1 MSLAYTQ
8 GAVLHGVTATAI
20 TVEVDIS
27 SGLPAIGIVGLPGAS
42 VNEARWRVR
51 TAVRNSGFPWPD
63 GRVTFS
69 LSPAEVPKHGSG
81 MDLPMAM
88 AVIIGQDRVRPTVDN
103 LAFIGELGLDGS
115 VHRVRGA
122 LAMLLTL
129 VDAGAST
136 VVVPAGN
143 ASECAVVR
151 GVTVLPVGHLRAACA
166 ASVGDFSQTVEP
178 HRSRERVQIS
188 PDLNLAD
195 VVGQGPAKYALEV
208 AAAGGHHIWLTGI
221 PGVGKTMLAE
231 RLPGLLPDLTEEQ
244 SREVTVLH
252 SVAGVIPDALV
263 TRPPWQSPHHSS
275 TASAIIGS
283 VRGSQVMPGAATLAH
298 HGVLFM
304 DEAPEFHRDALEAM
318 RQSMESGVVHLHR
331 AQWSGKLPARAQVV
345 FASNPCKCGMANAI
359 DGVCGCPTVAS
370 SNYRA
375 RISGPLRSRIDITVK
390 LDSHISDVSTDPVR
404 EDSLI
409 VRNRVIAARQ
419 AATQRM
425 ASLGISSNAHI
436 SPANLEGPLALPL
449 AARTL
454 IRKAGLPGMRAQ
466 HRAMRV
472 AWTVADLR
480 GGSEPDRADAERAL
494 ALVAPAE
501 GFAV

>member
-63 GRVTFS
+63 SRVTFS

-122 LAMLLTL
+122 LAMLLSL
-129 VDAGAST
+129 IDAGAST
-136 VVVPAGN
+136 VVVPVGN
-143 ASECAVVR
+143 ATECAVVR
-151 GVTVLPVGHLRAACA
+151 GVTVLPVSHLRAACA
-166 ASVGDFSQTVEP
+166 VSVGDFSQAEQP
-178 HRSRERVQIS
+178 QRSMEQGH
-188 PDLNLAD
+188 PGQDLNLAD
-195 VVGQGPAKYALEV
+195 VVGQDPAKYALEV

-231 RLPGLLPDLTEEQ
+231 RLPGILPDLTEEQ

-263 TRPPWQSPHHSS
+263 TRPPWQSPHHTSS
-275 TASAIIGS
+275 ASAIIGS
-283 VRGSQVMPGAATLAH
+283 VRGSQVVPGAATLAH

-345 FASNPCKCGMANAI
+345 FASNPCKCGMANAV
-359 DGVCGCPTVAS
+359 DGMCDCVRGAARQ
-370 SNYRA
+370 YQA

-390 LDSHISDVSTDPVR
+390 LDAHIADVWTDSAR
-404 EDSLI
+404 EDSLT

-419 AATQRM
+419 VASRRM
-425 ASLGISSNAHI
+425 AGLGISSNAHI
-436 SPANLEGPLALPL
+436 SPASLEGPLALPL
-449 AARTL
+449 AARAE

-480 GGSEPDRADAERAL
+480 GGLAPDRADAERAI
-494 ALVAPAE
+494 ALVAPAQ
-501 GFAV
+501 GLVA

>member
-63 GRVTFS
+63 ARVTFS
-69 LSPAEVPKHGSG
+69 LSPAEVPKQGSG

-88 AVIIGQDRVRPTVDN
+88 AVIIGQDRVRPSVDN

-129 VDAGAST
+129 IDAGART
-136 VVVPAGN
+136 VVIPAGN

-151 GVTVLPVGHLRAACA
+151 GVTVLAVNHLRAACA
-166 ASVGDFSQTVEP
+166 VSVGDFSQAEEP
-178 HRSRERVQIS
+178 ELGVQQAQ
-188 PDLNLAD
+188 PCQDLNLAD
-195 VVGQGPAKYALEV
+195 VVGQQPAKYALEV

-231 RLPGLLPDLTEEQ
+231 RLPSILPDLTEEQ

-252 SVAGVIPDALV
+252 SVAGVISDALV

-275 TASAIIGS
+275 SASAIIGS

-331 AQWSGKLPARAQVV
+331 AQWSGKLPARSQVV
-345 FASNPCKCGMANAI
+345 FASNPCKCGMANHI
-359 DGVCGCPTVAS
+359 DGLCDCPQVAARQ
-370 SNYRA
+370 YQA

-390 LDSHISDVSTDPVR
+390 LDSQISGIGIDPVR
-404 EDSLI
+404 EDSI
-409 VRNRVIAARQ
+409 TVRNRVIAARQ
-419 AATQRM
+419 LALQRM
-425 ASLGISSNAHI
+425 AGLGISCNAHI
-436 SPANLEGPLALPL
+436 SPANLEDAFALPL
-449 AARTL
+449 GARTV

-480 GGSEPDRADAERAL
+480 GGAAPGPDDAEVAIS
-494 ALVAPAE
+494 LVAPTQGLAS
-501 GFAV
+501 

>member
-27 SGLPAIGIVGLPGAS
+27 SGLPSIGIVGLPGAS

-51 TAVRNSGFPWPD
+51 TAVRNSGFPWPEA
-63 GRVTFS
+63 RVTFS

-88 AVIIGQDRVRPTVDN
+88 AVIIGQDRVRPTVGN

-122 LAMLLTL
+122 LAMVLTL
-129 VDAGAST
+129 VDAGVNT
-136 VVVPAGN
+136 VVVPTGN
-143 ASECAVVR
+143 ARECAAVR
-151 GVTVLPVGHLRAACA
+151 GVSVLAVGHLRAACA
-166 ASVGDFSQTVEP
+166 VAMGDFSVAEEP
-178 HRSRERVQIS
+178 RSTTEAIRVGEEL
-188 PDLNLAD
+188 DLAD
-195 VVGQGPAKYALEV
+195 VVGQEPAKFALEV

-231 RLPGLLPDLTEEQ
+231 RLPSILPNLTDQQ

-252 SVAGVIPDALV
+252 SVAGLIPDALV
-263 TRPPWQSPHHSS
+263 TRPPWQAPHHSS
-275 TASAIIGS
+275 SASAIIGS
-283 VRGSQVMPGAATLAH
+283 VRGAQVVPGAATLAH
-298 HGVLFM
+298 HGVLFL

-345 FASNPCKCGMANAI
+345 FASNPCKCGMANAVH
-359 DGVCGCPTVAS
+359 GVCDCSPQAS
-370 SNYRA
+370 RHYRA
-375 RISGPLRSRIDITVK
+375 RISGPLRSRIDITVQ
-390 LDSHISDVSTDPVR
+390 LDSRLVAPHADHIRESSRLVR
-404 EDSLI
+404 D
-409 VRNRVIAARQ
+409 RVIAARH
-419 AATQRM
+419 AAAARL
-425 ASLGISSNAHI
+425 SGLGIASNAHI
-436 SPANLEGPLALPL
+436 SPAALEGALALPPG
-449 AARTL
+449 ARSV
-454 IRKAGLPGMRAQ
+454 IRSAGLPGMRAQ

-472 AWTVADLR
+472 AWSLADLR
-480 GGSEPDRADAERAL
+480 GGSAPDRIDAERAI
-494 ALVAPAE
+494 ALVAPPE
-501 GFAV
+501 GIA

>member
-1 MSLAYTQ
+1 VSLAYTR
-8 GAVLHGVTATAI
+8 GAVLHGVAAAAI
-20 TVEVDIS
+20 SVEVDIS

-51 TAVRNSGFPWPD
+51 TAVRNSGFAWPD
-63 GRVTFS
+63 ARVTFS

-81 MDLPMAM
+81 LDLPMAM
-88 AVIIGQDRVRPTVDN
+88 AVIIGQDRIRPTVEN

-122 LAMLLTL
+122 LAMLLSL

-143 ASECAVVR
+143 ARECSLVR

-166 ASVGDFSQTVEP
+166 ASVGDLSLVEFHGP
-178 HRSRERVQIS
+178 GTDSTHIDQE
-188 PDLNLAD
+188 LNLAD
-195 VVGQGPAKYALEV
+195 VVGQEPAKYALEV
-208 AAAGGHHIWLTGI
+208 AAAGGHHIWLTGV

-231 RLPGLLPDLTEEQ
+231 RLPSILPDLTESQ

-252 SVAGVIPDALV
+252 SVAGAIPDALV
-263 TRPPWQSPHHSS
+263 SRPPWQAPHHSS
-275 TASAIIGS
+275 SASAIIGS
-283 VRGSQVMPGAATLAH
+283 VRGAQVHPGAATLAH
-298 HGVLFM
+298 HGVLFL

-345 FASNPCKCGMANAI
+345 FASNPCKCGAANAI
-359 DGVCGCPTVAS
+359 DGACNCPQQVARQ
-370 SNYRA
+370 YRA
-375 RISGPLRSRIDITVK
+375 RISGPLRSRIDITVQM
-390 LDSHISDVSTDPVR
+390 DAIISDLQPDHVR
-404 EDSLI
+404 EDSQL
-409 VRNRVIAARQ
+409 VRHRVTAARE
-419 AATQRM
+419 AAAQRM
-425 ASLGISSNAHI
+425 LSLGIACNAHI
-436 SPANLEGPLALPL
+436 SPAALEGSLALPP
-449 AARTL
+449 AARAV
-454 IRKAGLPGMRAQ
+454 IRSAGLPGMRAQ

-472 AWTVADLR
+472 AWTITDLR
-480 GGSEPDRADAERAL
+480 GGEAPSKVDAQRAI

-501 GFAV
+501 GFAA

>member
-1 MSLAYTQ
+1 MSLAYTK
-8 GAVLHGVTATAI
+8 GAVLHGVTAAAI

-51 TAVRNSGFPWPD
+51 TAVRNSGFTWPD
-63 GRVTFS
+63 ARVTFS

-81 MDLPMAM
+81 LDLPMAM
-88 AVIIGQDRVRPTVDN
+88 AVIIGQDKVRPTVAN

-129 VDAGAST
+129 VEAGASA

-143 ASECAVVR
+143 ARECSLVR
-151 GVTVLPVGHLRAACA
+151 GVTVLPVGHLRDACA
-166 ASVGDFSQTVEP
+166 ASVGDFSLVES
-178 HRSRERVQIS
+178 HSAHAESTRSEQELDI
-188 PDLNLAD
+188 AD
-195 VVGQGPAKYALEV
+195 VVGQEPAKYALEV

-221 PGVGKTMLAE
+221 PGIGKTMLAE
-231 RLPGLLPDLTEEQ
+231 RLPSILPDLTEAQ

-252 SVAGVIPDALV
+252 SVAGVISDALV
-263 TRPPWQSPHHSS
+263 TRPPWQAPHHSS
-275 TASAIIGS
+275 SASAIIGS
-283 VRGSQVMPGAATLAH
+283 VRGAQVHPGAATLAH
-298 HGVLFM
+298 HGVLFL

-345 FASNPCKCGMANAI
+345 FASNPCKCGMANTLS
-359 DGVCGCPTVAS
+359 GVCTCPQQAAS
-370 SNYRA
+370 HYRA
-375 RISGPLRSRIDITVK
+375 RISGPLRSRIDITVQM
-390 LDSHISDVSTDPVR
+390 DARISEPHPHDVR
-404 EDSLI
+404 EASQL
-409 VRNRVIAARQ
+409 VRNRVIAARE
-419 AATQRM
+419 AAAKRM
-425 ASLGISSNAHI
+425 SHLGIPSNAHI
-436 SPANLEGPLALPL
+436 SPAHLEGALALPH
-449 AARTL
+449 AVRSV
-454 IRKAGLPGMRAQ
+454 IRSAGLPGMRAQ

-480 GGSEPDRADAERAL
+480 GGAAPNKVDAERAI

-501 GFAV
+501 GFAA

>member
-1 MSLAYTQ
+1 MSLAYTK
-8 GAVLHGVTATAI
+8 GAVLHGVTAAAI

-63 GRVTFS
+63 ARVTFS

-88 AVIIGQDRVRPTVDN
+88 AVIIGQDRVRPTVEN
-103 LAFIGELGLDGS
+103 IAFIGELGLDGS

-129 VDAGAST
+129 VDAGANT

-166 ASVGDFSQTVEP
+166 ASVGDFSLIELSQQSVEQALP
-178 HRSRERVQIS
+178 SQ
-188 PDLNLAD
+188 DLNLSD
-195 VVGQGPAKYALEV
+195 VVGQEPAKFAMEV
-208 AAAGGHHIWLTGI
+208 AAAGGHHIWLTGN

-231 RLPGLLPDLTEEQ
+231 RLPGILPDLTEEQ

-252 SVAGVIPDALV
+252 SIAGAIPDALV

-275 TASAIIGS
+275 SASAIIGS
-283 VRGSQVMPGAATLAH
+283 VRGSQVVPGAATLAH
-298 HGVLFM
+298 HGVLFL

-359 DGVCGCPTVAS
+359 DGVCDCPPVAS

-375 RISGPLRSRIDITVK
+375 RISGPLRSRIDITVT
-390 LDSHISDVSTDPVR
+390 LDSQISDLGSNPSR
-404 EDSLI
+404 EDSHS

-419 AATQRM
+419 VASRRM
-425 ASLGISSNAHI
+425 ADLGISCNAQV
-436 SPANLEGPLALPL
+436 SPANLEDTLALPL
-449 AARTL
+449 AARTV

-480 GGSEPDRADAERAL
+480 GGSAPDRADAELAI

-501 GFAV
+501 GLAA